1 MFSVKTAKKDEI
13 VRRLEGDLSNLQE
26 TVKSYAE
33 EVRLVIFTPFRRLE
47 HQLCSASFGQEWM
60 IPFSLSRL
68 QVAQLNGKLT
78 ATQTTLSTRDQE
90 LREKE
95 NEVAKHW
102 LHVK

>member
-47 HQLCSASFGQEWM
+47 HQLCSASFGQELM

-68 QVAQLNGKLT
+68 
-78 ATQTTLSTRDQE
+78 
-90 LREKE
+90 
-95 NEVAKHW
+95 
-102 LHVK
+102 

>member
-1 MFSVKTAKKDEI
+1 
-13 VRRLEGDLSNLQE
+13 
-26 TVKSYAE
+26 
-33 EVRLVIFTPFRRLE
+33 
-47 HQLCSASFGQEWM
+47 M

-95 NEVAKHW
+95 NEVAKH
-102 LHVK
+102 

>member
-1 MFSVKTAKKDEI
+1 ML
-13 VRRLEGDLSNLQE
+13 RRWDVL
-26 TVKSYAE
+26 
-33 EVRLVIFTPFRRLE
+33 IFTPVGRLE